1 MVNAKSDD
9 EGALVT
15 DLDPELAVLRDRSR
29 EAGLAPLVELSAS
42 EARERVRGGNRLCA
56 AGPTEVAVTDLAAEH
71 DGRSVDVRV
80 YAAADAAATLVYA
93 HGGGWVTGDLDYS
106 DELCRFVAARGVR
119 VVSVDYRLAPEHRFP
134 AAFDDM
140 LTATRWASAVHGRVA
155 VGGDSAG
162 GNLAA
167 ATALALR
174 DEPEITVAFQV
185 LVYPVLDTD
194 VTRDSY
200 VSEAQ
205 AFPMGAADMRW
216 FLDHYLDGKPRSDD
230 RVSPLRAASLAGLPP
245 AHLVAAG
252 HDPLRDEAREYAH
265 RLTEAGVPVTA
276 ELHPS
281 LCHGFLRFT
290 AASSG
295 ARTARD
301 GLVER
306 IVALAADGAPAVS
319 WPGT

>member
-1 MVNAKSDD
+1 MTGEFDDDRAVVAELD
-9 EGALVT
+9 EGIA
-15 DLDPELAVLRDRSR
+15 ALRDGSR
-29 EAGLAPLVELSAS
+29 EAGLAPLVELSPS
-42 EARERVRGGNRLCA
+42 EARERVRSGNGLCA
-56 AGPTEVAVTDLAAEH
+56 AGPAEVDIAGLVAQH
-71 DGRSVDVRV
+71 HGRRVDVRV
-80 YAAADAAATLVYA
+80 YGAPDAAPTLVYA

-134 AAFDDM
+134 AAFEDM
-140 LTATRWASAVHGRVA
+140 LTATLWASATYGPVG

-167 ATALALR
+167 ATSLALR
-174 DEPEITVAFQV
+174 GGADLAVAFQV
-185 LVYPVLDTD
+185 LVYPVLDTE
-194 VTRDSY
+194 VTQGSY

-216 FLDHYLDGKPRSDD
+216 FLDHYLDENPRDDD
-230 RVSPLRAASLAGLPP
+230 RVAPLGAASLAGLPP
-245 AHLVAAG
+245 THLVVAG
-252 HDPLRDEAREYAH
+252 HDPLRDEARAFAR
-265 RLTEAGVPVTA
+265 RLAEAGVPVTA

-301 GLVER
+301 GVVER
-306 IVALAADGAPAVS
+306 IVAIAADVAPAVS
-319 WPGT
+319 

>member
-1 MVNAKSDD
+1 M
-9 EGALVT
+9 T
-15 DLDPELAVLRDRSR
+15 DLDHEIAALRDRSR
-29 EAGLAPLVELSAS
+29 EAGLAPLVELSPS

-56 AGPTEVAVTDLAAEH
+56 AGPTEVAVTDVVAEH
-71 DGRSVDVRV
+71 GGRGVDVRV

-106 DELCRFVAARGVR
+106 DELCRFVAAGGVR

-140 LTATRWASAVHGRVA
+140 LTATCWASATHGRVA

-174 DEPEITVAFQV
+174 DEPDVRLAFQV

-194 VTRDSY
+194 VTTDSY
-200 VSEAQ
+200 ASEAE

-216 FLDHYLDGKPRSDD
+216 FLDHYLDGNPREDD
-230 RVSPLRAASLAGLPP
+230 RVAPLVAASLAGLPP
-245 AHLVAAG
+245 THLVVAG
-252 HDPLRDEAREYAH
+252 HDPLRDEARSFAR
-265 RLTEAGVPVTA
+265 RLAEAGVPVTA

-301 GLVER
+301 GLVAR
-306 IVALAADGAPAVS
+306 IVALAEDVAPAL
-319 WPGT
+319 G

>member
-1 MVNAKSDD
+1 MVTKLD
-9 EGALVT
+9 EEIA
-15 DLDPELAVLRDRSR
+15 ALRDGSR
-29 EAGLAPLVELSAS
+29 EAGLAPLVELSPGD
-42 EARERVRGGNRLCA
+42 ARERVRGGNRLCA
-56 AGPTEVAVTDLAAEH
+56 GGPAEVAVTELVAEH
-71 DGRSVDVRV
+71 EGRRVDVRV
-80 YAAADAAATLVYA
+80 YGAAEDDPTLVYA

-106 DELCRFVAARGVR
+106 DELCRFVAERNVR

-140 LTATRWASAVHGRVA
+140 LVATRWASAAYGPVG

-174 DEPEITVAFQV
+174 DEAESAVAFQV

-194 VTRDSY
+194 VSKGSY
-200 VSEAQ
+200 VSEAE

-216 FLDHYLDGKPRSDD
+216 FLDHYLDGSRRDD
-230 RVSPLRAASLAGLPP
+230 ERVAPLQAASLVGLPP
-245 AHLVAAG
+245 THLVVAG
-252 HDPLRDEAREYAH
+252 HDPLRDEARAYAS

-290 AASSG
+290 AASTG
-295 ARTARD
+295 ACTARD
-301 GLVER
+301 SLVEQ
-306 IVALAADGAPAVS
+306 IVALAVS
-319 WPGT
+319 